1 MKIRT
6 PHYYKDFKCIAG
18 DCTDTCCAGW
28 EVDVDEKSYQYYQ
41 QVEGDFGR
49 RLKEVMVPS
58 GEGGCTFTLKE
69 GRCPFLNGEN
79 LCDLYTVLG
88 EEHLC
93 ETCAEFPRFVNEY
106 GSVREIGIAPSCKT
120 AGALIFNCEEKL
132 TFDETED
139 GRPVAAY
146 NEIDAGLYLQLVR
159 AQKTAYHIAQE
170 EQFSIEERCILLLEL
185 AQQIQRHMDREQDER
200 IGRAAEAFMDLSY
213 CRKRIDRCRTLYGG
227 TDAAYTT
234 IPSYFAPFK
243 GMEVINADWLRYC
256 EIHEKFLKSC
266 AQQGGVEAFRKKLK
280 IFQEDYKTRLF
291 EYRQLLVYY
300 IFRYFLD
307 AVYDYNILLKI
318 KNALVGYIVL
328 LQMDAA
334 VWYNNDGKLSK
345 TEQIDIAHLYSRQF
359 EHSYTNFEQYSL
371 FFEKKRC
378 YSVTNLKRILTF

>member
-41 QVEGDFGR
+41 QTEGDFGR

-58 GEGGCTFTLKE
+58 EEGGCTFTLKE
-69 GRCPFLNGEN
+69 GRCPFLNGKN
-79 LCDLYTVLG
+79 LCDLYIALG

-120 AGALIFNCEEKL
+120 AGELIFNCEEKL

-139 GRPVAAY
+139 GRPVTAY
-146 NEIDAGLYLQLVR
+146 NEIDAALYIQLVQAR
-159 AQKTAYHIAQE
+159 ESAYHIVQE
-170 EQFSIEERCILLLEL
+170 ETFSIEERCMLLLEL
-185 AQQIQRHMDREQDER
+185 AQRIQQHMDCGQDER
-200 IGRAAEAFMDLSY
+200 IKKTAEAFLNLEY
-213 CRKRIDRCRTLYGG
+213 CRKRINRCRAQYGG
-227 TDAAYTT
+227 TDAAYTGVL
-234 IPSYFAPFK
+234 SYFTPFK
-243 GMEVINADWLRYC
+243 GMEVINADWLKYC
-256 EIHEKFLKSC
+256 KVHERFMKKC
-266 AQQGGVEAFRKKLK
+266 AQEGGAEVFRERLKAF
-280 IFQEDYKTRLF
+280 QADYKGRTF
-291 EYRQLLVYY
+291 EYRQLLMYY
-300 IFRYFLD
+300 VFRYFLD
-307 AVYDYNILLKI
+307 AVYDYNILLKV

-328 LQMDAA
+328 RQMDLA
-334 VWYNNDGKLSK
+334 VWDDNGGALSK

-371 FFEKKRC
+371 FFDRKRC
-378 YSVTNLKRILTF
+378 YSVTNLKRILNF